1 MFIDQDTKLRVN
13 INYAYKGFSK
23 LDTPEIRAAAGVI
36 EIAEPV
42 PPADYS
48 EDTYYRTEQD
58 AAPYVV
64 YTRKSDEQIAAVM
77 QAKAKAQRAAAV
89 EGIKVTT
96 QAGNEYD
103 GDEVSQGR
111 MARAIIALQATG
123 TPTVKWVL
131 ANNVP
136 TDVPVADIVE
146 ALALA
151 GGAQAAIWS
160 EPYEPA
166 PASEPTP
173 EPVPE

>member
-1 MFIDQDTKLRVN
+1 MIYIDNDTKLRVN
-13 INYAYKGFSK
+13 IYYTYKGFSR
-23 LDTPEIRAAAGVI
+23 LDTPEIRAIANVI
-36 EIAEPV
+36 EIAEPEQ
-42 PPADYS
+42 PEGYI
-48 EDTYYRTEQD
+48 EDLYYRTEQD

-77 QAKAKAQRAAAV
+77 QAKAKAQRATAV
-89 EGIKVTT
+89 DAIKVTT

-136 TDVPVADIVE
+136 TDVPVADLVE

-160 EPYEPA
+160 APYEA
-166 PASEPTP
+166 
-173 EPVPE
+173 